1 MSLCQFQ
8 GFDLPD
14 LFSITLTC
22 QFLPQSLPISCHSP
36 RTGTSAGA
44 QRDPAVDHGQF
55 DLENSLCRLM
65 LFFEQMGND
74 WAMGVVPI
82 GRGHCCSLCGEI
94 LRAAIT
100 SALTQLVKGVCKA
113 GS

>member
-22 QFLPQSLPISCHSP
+22 QFLPQSLPISCHSL
-36 RTGTSAGA
+36 RTGTSAGV

-55 DLENSLCRLM
+55 DLEKVYVGLCSSLNRWVMTGQWELY
-65 LFFEQMGND
+65 Q
-74 WAMGVVPI
+74 
-82 GRGHCCSLCGEI
+82 
-94 LRAAIT
+94 
-100 SALTQLVKGVCKA
+100 
-113 GS
+113 